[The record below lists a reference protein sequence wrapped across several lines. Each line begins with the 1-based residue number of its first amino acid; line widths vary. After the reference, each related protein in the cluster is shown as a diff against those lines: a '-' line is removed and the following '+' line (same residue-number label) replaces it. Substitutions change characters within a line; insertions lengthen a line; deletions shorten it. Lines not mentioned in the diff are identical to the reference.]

1 MAIFNSNAHRN
12 EFKHVSRHG
21 LTIMLTAE
29 ISCRFF
35 LRSQLNGDCAVMLQL
50 VQAGAF
56 MPTML
61 SSVSERR
68 SPAGGGQFF
77 AVFWVMNVDAPPI
90 VTSLSFKGAVI
101 FDGDARLGELCAPE
115 TDGLSDAAALPT
127 NCGRK
132 PWAVVELTVLG
143 RTSLLVRPRF
153 NILCQS
159 LELRRDGDDQYGSRQ
174 YDRPRLT

>member
-1 MAIFNSNAHRN
+1 MFNSNAHRDG
-12 EFKHVSRHG
+12 FKHVSRHG

-35 LRSQLNGDCAVMLQL
+35 LRSQLNGGRAVMPQL
-50 VQAGAF
+50 AQAGAF
-56 MPTML
+56 MPTIL

-77 AVFWVMNVDAPPI
+77 PIFWVMNVDAPPI
-90 VTSLSFKGAVI
+90 VTSPSFKGAVV
-101 FDGDARLGELCAPE
+101 FDGDARLGEAPE

-143 RTSLLVRPRF
+143 RTSLLVRPRLS
-153 NILCQS
+153 ILCQS
-159 LELRRDGDDQYGSRQ
+159 LELRRDGDDQYGTRQ
-174 YDRPRLT
+174 YARPRLT